1 MPFVLDS
8 AFQPQGDQPAA
19 IESLVQNLRAGVSNQ
34 ILKGVTGSG
43 KTYVM
48 AKVIEKLNRP
58 TIVITHN
65 KTLVG
70 QLYQEFKSFFPNN
83 AVEYFVSYYDY
94 YQPEAYVPSKDI
106 YIEKDASIN
115 EEIDFMRHRATS
127 SLFEREDILIVA
139 SVSCIY
145 GLGSPENYL
154 NMKVSLKT
162 GEEICREELMRELVR
177 IQYSRSDFA
186 VRGSF
191 KARGDTI
198 EIYPKT
204 SDKAIRV
211 ELFGDEVERILECDG
226 LTGRVLQELTQVN
239 IFPAQH
245 YVTPAGNLEK
255 AIEIIRAELA
265 EMEARFLKENKLI
278 EAQRIRERTLFDLE
292 MLSTV
297 GYCNGIENYSR
308 HLEGRQTGDAPGTL
322 IDYLP
327 HNALIFLDESHVTI
341 PQLRGMYNG
350 DRSRKQT
357 LVEYGFRL
365 PSALDNRPLKYE
377 EFVGMKKQTVYV
389 SATPGPVELENAAA
403 RMIPLIVR
411 PTGLLDP
418 QIIVRPT
425 EYQVDDILKELHL
438 RKERNERVFITTLT
452 KKMAENLATYY
463 QEQGILCRYM
473 HSDIQAMERL
483 EIIRELR
490 MGKFDVLIGIN
501 LLREGLDVPEVSLVC
516 VLDADKEG
524 FLRSATSLIQI
535 SGRAARNINGCVI
548 FYADRL
554 TPAIKAAIAE
564 SEERRRAQKIY
575 NEQHG
580 IVPTTI
586 SKKIADSIYGEVPGD
601 ENSGREELF
610 PQYGKKMSEK
620 EKQMAAETLRKAMR
634 EAAEAL
640 QFEEAAKMRD
650 QLYALLGQKKN

>member
-1 MPFVLDS
+1 
-8 AFQPQGDQPAA
+8 
-19 IESLVQNLRAGVSNQ
+19 
-34 ILKGVTGSG
+34 
-43 KTYVM
+43 
-48 AKVIEKLNRP
+48 
-58 TIVITHN
+58 
-65 KTLVG
+65 
-70 QLYQEFKSFFPNN
+70 
-83 AVEYFVSYYDY
+83 
-94 YQPEAYVPSKDI
+94 
-106 YIEKDASIN
+106 
-115 EEIDFMRHRATS
+115 
-127 SLFEREDILIVA
+127 
-139 SVSCIY
+139 
-145 GLGSPENYL
+145 
-154 NMKVSLKT
+154 
-162 GEEICREELMRELVR
+162 
-177 IQYSRSDFA
+177 
-186 VRGSF
+186 
-191 KARGDTI
+191 
-198 EIYPKT
+198 
-204 SDKAIRV
+204 
-211 ELFGDEVERILECDG
+211 
-226 LTGRVLQELTQVN
+226 
-239 IFPAQH
+239 
-245 YVTPAGNLEK
+245 
-255 AIEIIRAELA
+255 
-265 EMEARFLKENKLI
+265 
-278 EAQRIRERTLFDLE
+278 
-292 MLSTV
+292 
-297 GYCNGIENYSR
+297 
-308 HLEGRQTGDAPGTL
+308 LEGRQTGDAPGTL

-377 EFVGMKKQTVYV
+377 EFSAMKKQTVYV

-452 KKMAENLATYY
+452 KKMAENLAAYY
-463 QEQGILCRYM
+463 QEQGVLCRYM

-548 FYADRL
+548 FYADKL

-564 SEERRRAQKIY
+564 SEDRRRAQKIY

-586 SKKIADSIYGEVPGD
+586 RKKIADSIYGEVPGEESSD
-601 ENSGREELF
+601 RKELF

-620 EKQMAAETLRKAMR
+620 EKQMAVETLRKAMR